1 MVISGTMSCRITGT
15 LQGTVSEMGTK
26 IDINSPATLTL
37 DHVDVYFTIN
47 LEKDTNRHR
56 PTIEVE
62 YIVLI
67 LST

>member
-1 MVISGTMSCRITGT
+1 
-15 LQGTVSEMGTK
+15 MGTK